1 MNECEPRRSSLSRFD
16 LDKLDQRNGLP
27 AVVREGLVGVCH
39 LVRVFAALDCSAQA
53 VRCVEDLV
61 GETLGHRLLA
71 TALGVGGEP
80 AQRERVRT
88 VRLDLD
94 RNLVGGTTDTA
105 ALHLKGGA
113 NVVERLLQ
121 GNDGIRTI
129 LGGNRLE
136 CVVDDALGE
145 GLLAVEQD
153 LVDELAD
160 DGGAVYR
167 VTDHGALG
175 CWSLARHYFFSIFA
189 P

>member
-16 LDKLDQRNGLP
+16 LDKLDQGSWLP

-39 LVRVFAALDCSAQA
+39 LVSVFAALDCSAQT

-71 TALGVGGEP
+71 TALRVGGEP
-80 AQRERVRT
+80 AQCQGVRA

-94 RNLVGGTTDTA
+94 RHLVGRSTDTA
-105 ALHLKGGA
+105 GADLKGGA
-113 NVVERLLQ
+113 NVVECLLQ
-121 GNDGIRTI
+121 GDNGIRTV
-129 LGGNRLE
+129 LGGDCFE
-136 CVVDDALGE
+136 CVVDDALSE
-145 GLLAVEQD
+145 CLLAVKQD

-160 DGGAVYR
+160 DGCAVNR
-167 VTDHGALG
+167 VTDDGALG